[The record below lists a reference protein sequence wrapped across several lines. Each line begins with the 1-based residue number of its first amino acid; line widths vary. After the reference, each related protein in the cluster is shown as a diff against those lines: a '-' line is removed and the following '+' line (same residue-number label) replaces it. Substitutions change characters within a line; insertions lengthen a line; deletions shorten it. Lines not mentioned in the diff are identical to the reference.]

1 MTATNV
7 IEQTD
12 TQIFKFV
19 AVNDIND
26 GNSEYRPAGNAENR
40 SILLAD
46 SAREGPQITS
56 TVYSI

>member
-1 MTATNV
+1 M

-26 GNSEYRPAGNAENR
+26 GKSEYRPAGNAEYR
-40 SILLAD
+40 SILPAD
-46 SAREGPQITS
+46 SAREGP
-56 TVYSI
+56 